1 MSQTPEPVPCSVMD
15 TVTESPGTTANGT
28 WREAWGSNSIHA
40 WNWDCPLP
48 VETSC
53 VPAWIRSWL
62 LPPPIPTHGAP
73 PPAAPCGGSCGR
85 ATHLLPQRVHGG
97 VGRLHGRA
105 VAERR
110 HPGLIRG
117 RGGGRPVDGDWT
129 PRQVR
134 LADVG
139 DALGEQILVD
149 LDQVLVVCGHR
160 RIAHDGGIL
169 AGDGL

>member
-62 LPPPIPTHGAP
+62 LTPPMPTQVAPTPGAP
-73 PPAAPCGGSCGR
+73 FGASWGTVHVPVTPVYGWLPVAAYPDQLCEVFCVTGTGAGC
-85 ATHLLPQRVHGG
+85 A
-97 VGRLHGRA
+97 
-105 VAERR
+105 AE
-110 HPGLIRG
+110 G
-117 RGGGRPVDGDWT
+117 
-129 PRQVR
+129 
-134 LADVG
+134 A
-139 DALGEQILVD
+139 
-149 LDQVLVVCGHR
+149 
-160 RIAHDGGIL
+160 
-169 AGDGL
+169 AGC